1 MKPMKE
7 IFYVAESTTNKVLTS
22 GSPESVALGKALL
35 FIIAA
40 VAIAIVFFSILS
52 YVIARG
58 VEKGMMN
65 FYSATKKN
73 SENID
78 KNNIE

>member
-1 MKPMKE
+1 MKD
-7 IFYVAESTTNKVLTS
+7 FYIATEATKNSLFSS

-65 FYSATKKN
+65 FYSANKKN